1 MSKKAQVTIP
11 LDIPDI
17 RVMQTE
23 INAQGEVVI
32 TKEGC
37 KCRQCG
43 RRTEKFHG
51 HDQWVVVRYLP
62 VFGRMTSLR
71 YRPKRYQCGLCEGRP
86 TTTQHVD
93 WHDSNSPHA
102 VAYDNHVLLQLVNA
116 TVEDVSVKEGLSYDR
131 VLGVLERRIRGKV
144 DWSA

>member
-1 MSKKAQVTIP
+1 
-11 LDIPDI
+11 
-17 RVMQTE
+17 
-23 INAQGEVVI
+23 
-32 TKEGC
+32 
-37 KCRQCG
+37 
-43 RRTEKFHG
+43 
-51 HDQWVVVRYLP
+51 
-62 VFGRMTSLR
+62 
-71 YRPKRYQCGLCEGRP
+71 
-86 TTTQHVD
+86 VD